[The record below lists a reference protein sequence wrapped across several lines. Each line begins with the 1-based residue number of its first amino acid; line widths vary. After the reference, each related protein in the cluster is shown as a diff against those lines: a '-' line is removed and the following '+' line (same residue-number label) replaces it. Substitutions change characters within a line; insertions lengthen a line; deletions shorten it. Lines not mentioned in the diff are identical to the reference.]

1 MMQSI
6 DSLLNSPRL
15 QKRSL
20 LDVSPV
26 SERTITSDLQIIL
39 KKIFHSLEASR
50 KVSVFIGEENIIP
63 ELETSAMIIKRI
75 NLEGE
80 EAYIGML

>member
-1 MMQSI
+1 VI
-6 DSLLNSPRL
+6 KVLEN
-15 QKRSL
+15 KHHF
-20 LDVSPV
+20 LDL
-26 SERTITSDLQIIL
+26 IKDLD
-39 KKIFHSLEASR
+39 ASR